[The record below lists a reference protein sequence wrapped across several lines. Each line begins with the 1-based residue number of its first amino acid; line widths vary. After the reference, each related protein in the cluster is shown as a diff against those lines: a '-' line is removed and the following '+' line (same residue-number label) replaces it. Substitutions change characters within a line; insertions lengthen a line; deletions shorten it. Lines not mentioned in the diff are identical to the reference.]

1 MKKCAAIVC
10 VLLTLSVLV
19 GCLKDEVGG
28 VRLATDSSVEV
39 YSVPRQVAMF
49 LFHTGGPWTA
59 TTEASWLKITKE
71 NGPGG
76 TDTLIAVTTEK
87 NLTGSVRT
95 AKVFVESGGQREVVD
110 VRQSEE
116 YAVLDVKEIVMPAEG
131 GPIDVK
137 FRTNVADSLQLY
149 VSSSMAQ
156 YLVDTR
162 DTTKTTRG
170 EEKIGT
176 LNWLYVQPNDSTDMR
191 SAYFFLSINNKHGG
205 RLDLD
210 TLVFHQLP
218 LQTDSV
224 GQGRVKG
231 TGF

>member
-1 MKKCAAIVC
+1 MKKCAVIAC

-28 VRLATDSSVEV
+28 VRFATDSSVEV
-39 YSVPRQVAMF
+39 YPVPRQVAMF

-59 TTEASWLKITKE
+59 TTDASWLKITKE
-71 NGPGG
+71 SGQGG
-76 TDTLIAVTTEK
+76 TDTLIVMTTEK

-95 AKVFVESGGQREVVD
+95 AQVFVESGGQREVVD
-110 VRQSEE
+110 VKQSDE
-116 YAVLDVKEIVMPAEG
+116 YAVLEVKEIVMPAEG
-131 GPIDVK
+131 GPLDVK

-149 VSSSMAQ
+149 VTSSLAQ

-170 EEKIGT
+170 EEKTGT
-176 LNWLYVQPNDSTDMR
+176 LSWLHVLPNDSTGIR
-191 SAYFFLSINNKHGG
+191 SAFFFLAINNKHGG

-210 TLVFHQLP
+210 TLLFHQLP
-218 LQTDSV
+218 LRTDSV
-224 GQGRVKG
+224 NAE
-231 TGF
+231 